1 MADDTQNSTTETPEA
16 APAVVDAAPE
26 TTALGSPVDAPADT
40 PPADAPAA
48 DAPVVTKAPEKYEL
62 AIEGMDLDA
71 ETLAEAE
78 PVFRELDLSNEDA
91 GKFLP
96 IAAKFAQKI
105 SDNVVGELL
114 SQAQTQRKNWLD
126 EAKADETIGGAKWE
140 ETLHIAAKGLDAV
153 GYIQG
158 HPFRQALEETGFGNN
173 VHMISMARKLG
184 ELLGEDSGFVKGDAA
199 SKVENVAAQMYPNDV
214 KGS

>member
-1 MADDTQNSTTETPEA
+1 MADDTQNLTTDTPEA
-16 APAVVDAAPE
+16 APAVVDAATE
-26 TTALGSPVDAPADT
+26 ATALGSPVPEAT
-40 PPADAPAA
+40 ETTESTETVVE
-48 DAPVVTKAPEKYEL
+48 PVVAKAPEKYEL

-153 GYIQG
+153 GYMQG

>member
-1 MADDTQNSTTETPEA
+1 MADDTQNLTTETTEA
-16 APAVVDAAPE
+16 APAVETPVVEE
-26 TTALGSPVDAPADT
+26 TTALGSPVETEATEAT
-40 PPADAPAA
+40 ETTEM
-48 DAPVVTKAPEKYEL
+48 APVLKAPEKYEL
-62 AIEGMDLDA
+62 AIEGVDLDA

-78 PVFRELDLSNEDA
+78 PIFRELDLSNEEA

-114 SQAQTQRKNWLD
+114 SQAQTQRKAWLD
-126 EAKADETIGGAKWE
+126 EAKADETIGGAKWD

-153 GYIQG
+153 GFTSG

>member
-71 ETLAEAE
+71 ETLADAV
-78 PVFRELDLSNEDA
+78 PVFRELDLSN
-91 GKFLP
+91 
-96 IAAKFAQKI
+96 
-105 SDNVVGELL
+105 
-114 SQAQTQRKNWLD
+114 
-126 EAKADETIGGAKWE
+126 
-140 ETLHIAAKGLDAV
+140 
-153 GYIQG
+153 
-158 HPFRQALEETGFGNN
+158 
-173 VHMISMARKLG
+173 
-184 ELLGEDSGFVKGDAA
+184 
-199 SKVENVAAQMYPNDV
+199 
-214 KGS
+214 